1 MAESFGRVLEELII
15 NFDLECTVLI
25 VNAVA
30 ELISRRAGV
39 TGPVGQ
45 PDPAEERLI

>member
-1 MAESFGRVLEELII
+1 MELMISFDIKSFVL
-15 NFDLECTVLI
+15 V

-30 ELISRRAGV
+30 VFISREAGV

-45 PDPAEERLI
+45 PDPA